1 MPRLPALDAR
11 AAGDAPD
18 ANLFATIAVCPE
30 IASTAAEHVRSLL
43 YTGSVPRATKALCA
57 AMVSAINFC
66 EPALVAYRREARSAG
81 VSIEMLNALWDF
93 ARSDLFDNAQR
104 AALSAAVSLTR
115 EARALPETIWS
126 PLRAEY
132 RDGEIVEILALI
144 GMVNGLNRLS
154 NALQT
159 PITR

>member
-11 AAGDAPD
+11 AADDTPD

-30 IASTAAEHVRSLL
+30 ITSSASQHLHALL
-43 YTGSVPRATKALCA
+43 ETGSVSRATKALCA

-81 VSIEMLNALWDF
+81 VTIDMLNALWDF
-93 ARSDLFDNAQR
+93 ARSNLFDSKQR

-115 EARALPETIWS
+115 EARGLPDTLWS
-126 PLRAEY
+126 QLRAEY
-132 RDGEIVEILALI
+132 SDSEIVEILALI
-144 GMVNGLNRLS
+144 GMVNGLNRVS

-159 PITR
+159 QITR